1 MERSFFAEFSSS
13 IFTHEVNVLQDVK
26 YAVDPQFVK
35 GSQEHEEYVRK
46 REEKKAAGDK
56 RWWQF

>member
-1 MERSFFAEFSSS
+1 
-13 IFTHEVNVLQDVK
+13 LQDVK

-46 REEKKAAGDK
+46 REEKKAAGEK
-56 RWWQF
+56 SWWQF